1 MLSYIRI
8 LIPLGGTQGLAAEYY
23 PTASAPHPQ
32 WLNTHSYRN
41 TAALSAQEA
50 RPGWGCTAA
59 YSRRLT
65 LTIVTRIS
73 DSDFPIL
80 SLSKDNVVS
89 GLFFFFLTFGSILK
103 CSQEHNS
110 FLMLYSNHMTIQ
122 ITF

>member
-23 PTASAPHPQ
+23 PTASALHPQ

-41 TAALSAQEA
+41 TAALSVQEA

-73 DSDFPIL
+73 
-80 SLSKDNVVS
+80 
-89 GLFFFFLTFGSILK
+89 
-103 CSQEHNS
+103 
-110 FLMLYSNHMTIQ
+110 LYYL
-122 ITF
+122 